1 MGYIRFGSLAVLLV
15 VYFNSINSA
24 PPDERTPPYMALT
37 GRFSAWAYWIDRTR
51 LWRDVVEDSH
61 K

>member
-24 PPDERTPPYMALT
+24 PPDERTPPYMALA
-37 GRFSAWAYWIDRTR
+37 GWLPASVYWIDRTR
-51 LWRDVVEDSH
+51 LSRDVVEDSH